1 MQLARIILEEKE
13 SNTGKGRPT
22 PSRKDQEKLR
32 KKPLVGDKSKEAKRI
47 EKERIREERTKIR
60 EGMMSGDE
68 RYLTSRDRGPQRKMV
83 RDLVDSRFT
92 VGELVLPG
100 LVVVVMV
107 TFVDSI
113 EVQFYSLVAMW
124 ALFLAVAFDAFMH
137 GIRVKSK
144 LKERFGADKV
154 EKGVRWYAAMRS
166 IQMRSLRIPKP
177 QVKRGEKI

>member
-1 MQLARIILEEKE
+1 MEEKD
-13 SNTGKGRPT
+13 NATGKGRPT
-22 PSRKDQEKLR
+22 PSRKEQEKLR

-47 EKERIREERTKIR
+47 EKQRIREERAKIR
-60 EGMMSGDE
+60 EGMMQGDE

-92 VGELVLPG
+92 VGELVLPA
-100 LVVVVMV
+100 LVVVVMI
-107 TFVDSI
+107 TFVDSV
-113 EVQFYSLVAMW
+113 EVQFYSLVGMW

-137 GIRVKSK
+137 GFRVKRRLVQK
-144 LKERFGADKV
+144 YGADKV

-177 QVKRGEKI
+177 QVRRGEKI

>member
-1 MQLARIILEEKE
+1 MEEKE

-47 EKERIREERTKIR
+47 EKDRIREERTKIR

-144 LKERFGADKV
+144 LKERYGADKV

>member
-1 MQLARIILEEKE
+1 LQLARIILEEKE
-13 SNTGKGRPT
+13 NAAGKGRPT
-22 PSRKDQEKLR
+22 PSRKEQEKLR

-47 EKERIREERTKIR
+47 EKERVREQRAKIR

-68 RYLTSRDRGPQRKMV
+68 RYLTSRDRGPQRKLV
-83 RDLVDSRFT
+83 RDLVDTRFT
-92 VGELVLPG
+92 TGELVLPA
-100 LVVVVMV
+100 LVVVVLV
-107 TFVDSI
+107 TFVDSV
-113 EVQFYSLVAMW
+113 EVQFYALVAMW

-137 GIRVKSK
+137 GIRVKRR
-144 LKERFGADKV
+144 LTERFGADKV